1 MYLLLESFKL
11 WNIWNF
17 FDSRPC
23 TTHFTGTTHHHRSPR
38 ILSWINDKITNL
50 RWLEFIVFLPP
61 FFFLTNSLQIDDQSI
76 FKSLFASDNRYWNNN
91 FATETCIYIYIFASC
106 YETLEETVDTDINIS
121 KNHNITI
128 ACGET
133 RLLACHSA
141 TIHSGY

>member
-61 FFFLTNSLQIDDQSI
+61 FFFSLHKSTI
-76 FKSLFASDNRYWNNN
+76 SLFLNHCSRVTIDIEIIISQQKCVY
-91 FATETCIYIYIFASC
+91 IYIYIFASC

>member
-17 FDSRPC
+17 FDSHPC

-61 FFFLTNSLQIDDQSI
+61 FFSLQIPYKSTI
-76 FKSLFASDNRYWNNN
+76 SLFLNHCSRVTIDIEIIISQQKRV
-91 FATETCIYIYIFASC
+91 YIYIFASC